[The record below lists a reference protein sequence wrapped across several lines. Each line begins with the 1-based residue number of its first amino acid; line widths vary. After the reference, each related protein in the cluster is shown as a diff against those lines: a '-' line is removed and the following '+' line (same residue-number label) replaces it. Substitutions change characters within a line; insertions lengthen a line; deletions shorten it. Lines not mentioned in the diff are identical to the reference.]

1 MPQLYFS
8 TKTFSGA
15 VVRTDGEARRHARLM
30 HETRNICRMNT
41 LSVEEKQAAYKL
53 LLDEG

>member
-1 MPQLYFS
+1 MQLYFD
-8 TKTFSGA
+8 TRTFSGA
-15 VVRTDGEARRHARLM
+15 AVRTDEEARRHARIM
-30 HETRNICRMNT
+30 HETRNICRMDT